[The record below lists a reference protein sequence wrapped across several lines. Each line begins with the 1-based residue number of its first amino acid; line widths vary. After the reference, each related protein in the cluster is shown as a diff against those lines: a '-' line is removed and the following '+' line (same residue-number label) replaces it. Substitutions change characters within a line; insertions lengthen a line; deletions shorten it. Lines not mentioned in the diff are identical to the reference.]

1 MRYPT
6 IVRRSCF
13 QKSHCSVP
21 CAKITSDGWRF
32 VSGPSATAAAGW
44 CPSAAVNSMHLLFF
58 VLSRGSPYSGLIAL
72 IMPDVLLSVK
82 RSRKTTT
89 QQSVPCTVTK
99 RPTGKT
105 VLQDCG
111 RRTGKSSAA
120 RHCRITSRSCS
131 AKQYNSAGKFPN
143 ARWSRSSLFLSWRTG
158 WRREYSGV
166 QLWNGI
172 FSMPVL
178 GRNTCALT
186 KRPGKVLPDGSA
198 SRTG

>member
-1 MRYPT
+1 MKTNKNQWQDDAALKRYTMIAPLLDSSIDNARRVALRKKVAEDNNTT
-6 IVRRSCF
+6 IRSLYRYEKAYRKDGFAGLRPSNREKQRSQALPDNF
-13 QKSHCSVP
+13 QE
-21 CAKITSDGWRF
+21 
-32 VSGPSATAAAGW
+32 
-44 CPSAAVNSMHLLFF
+44 
-58 VLSRGSPYSGLIAL
+58 
-72 IMPDVLLSVK
+72 LLSEAV
-82 RSRKTTT
+82 
-89 QQSVPCTVTK
+89 Q
-99 RPTGKT
+99 
-105 VLQDCG
+105 L
-111 RRTGKSSAA
+111 RREV
-120 RHCRITSRSCS
+120 
-131 AKQYNSAGKFPN
+131 PN

>member
-1 MRYPT
+1 MKTNKNQWQDDAALKRYTMIAPLLDSSIDNARRVALRKKIAEDNNTT
-6 IVRRSCF
+6 IRSLYRYE
-13 QKSHCSVP
+13 K
-21 CAKITSDGWRF
+21 AYRKDGF
-32 VSGPSATAAAGW
+32 AG
-44 CPSAAVNSMHLLFF
+44 L
-58 VLSRGSPYSGLIAL
+58 
-72 IMPDVLLSVK
+72 
-82 RSRKTTT
+82 
-89 QQSVPCTVTK
+89 
-99 RPTGKT
+99 RP
-105 VLQDCG
+105 
-111 RRTGKSSAA
+111 
-120 RHCRITSRSCS
+120 SCS